1 MIAAERRNHWANH
14 VMRHGFQIPDSPALR
29 WQGTT
34 ITWGDL
40 AEQVRGTADAFAERG
55 LGFGDRLALLT
66 FNRPEFLVA
75 TFAATRLGAIVVPIN
90 FRLTPGEIGYVLDD
104 ASPAIVVADAH
115 LVASLPDD
123 VTARV
128 IVTASPDGT
137 GPDGAEAW
145 ESLEATAHHDP
156 ADVPEDSP
164 ALIMYTSGTTGRPK
178 GAVLTHVNL
187 QGQALSSIRFWRM
200 FGDDE
205 VYLLGTPLFHIG
217 GIGSII
223 STMLLGGVTVIVPTG
238 LFDAAETLRLIET
251 ERVTGTFLVP
261 AQWQLLCNEPSVRE
275 RDLSALR
282 NVCWGAAP
290 ATDGLLRQMSATFP
304 DANVTAVFGQTEMS
318 PVTCQLGA
326 EDAIRKLGSVGKP
339 IPTIAWR
346 VVDDEM
352 NDVPQGDVG
361 EIVYRGPTQMLEYWN
376 KPDETAEAFAGG
388 WFHSGDLVRV
398 DEDGFVYVVDRKKD
412 MIITGGENVYCAEV
426 ENVLSEHPAV
436 AEISVIGRPDERWG
450 EAAVAIVVLTPGS
463 ALELDELRDWASER
477 LARYKLPSDLV
488 VVPELPR
495 NASGKVVKGVL
506 RDQFGK
512 P

>member
-1 MIAAERRNHWANH
+1 MIAARNHWANH
-14 VMRHGFQIPDSPALR
+14 VMRHGFQKPDEPALR

-34 ITWGDL
+34 ITWGAL
-40 AEQVRGTADAFAERG
+40 AEQVRRTADAFAARG

-66 FNRPEFLVA
+66 FNRPEFLIA

-90 FRLTPGEIGYVLDD
+90 FRLAPGEIDYVLQD
-104 ASPAIVVADAH
+104 ATPSILVVDAH
-115 LVASLPDD
+115 LVPALPDD
-123 VTARV
+123 IAATVV
-128 IVTASPDGT
+128 VTASDGSV
-137 GPDGAEAW
+137 PPGAEAW
-145 ESLEATAHHDP
+145 EALDGGAEHAD

-187 QGQALSSIRFWRM
+187 QGQALTSIRFWRM

-223 STMLLGGVTVIVPTG
+223 STVLLGGVTVIVPTG
-238 LFDAAETLRLIET
+238 LFDAARTLELMET

-261 AQWQLLCNEPSVRE
+261 AQWQLLCNEPSVAT
-275 RDLSALR
+275 RDLSSLR

-290 ATDGLLRQMSATFP
+290 ATDALLRQMSQTFP
-304 DANVTAVFGQTEMS
+304 QANVTAVFGQTEMS
-318 PVTCQLGA
+318 PVTCQLPG
-326 EDAIRKLGSVGKP
+326 EDALRKLGSVGRP

-346 VVDDEM
+346 VVDDDM
-352 NDVPQGDVG
+352 NDVPQGEVG
-361 EIVYRGPTQMLEYWN
+361 EIVYRGPTQMLGYWN
-376 KPDETAEAFAGG
+376 KPDETAAAFAGG

-398 DEDGFVYVVDRKKD
+398 DDEGFVYVVDRKKD

-426 ENVLSEHPAV
+426 ENVLSDHPAIV
-436 AEISVIGRPDERWG
+436 EISVIGRPDDRWG
-450 EAAVAIVVLTPGS
+450 ETAVAIVVLAPDAS
-463 ALELDELRDWASER
+463 LDLAQLREWAAQR
-477 LARYKLPSDLV
+477 LARYKLPSDLAV
-488 VVPELPR
+488 VEELPR

-506 RDQFGK
+506 REQFGA
-512 P
+512 PT